1 MTMARAGTKT
11 TTSGLDWNIMLGLSH
26 RLKQDGNL
34 KFYLLILTGCYFGL
48 RAGDLLQIRWCQL
61 IDKDDLTLKEQKTG
75 KLRKITI
82 NTAVK
87 EALTHVRGELTK
99 VGRYNE
105 DSYVFAHRW
114 GEPVSISY
122 VNKQLHK
129 IFPKYNVKVQ
139 NPSTHTLRKS
149 FGRRVFEQGNKSEKS
164 LIYLSDIFSHN
175 SIATTRKY
183 IGVTE
188 RQIADVYLQL

>member
-1 MTMARAGTKT
+1 MGRAGIKT
-11 TTSGLDWNIMLGLSH
+11 TTNGLDWNVMLGLTH

-34 KFYLLILTGCYFGL
+34 KFYLMILTGCYFGL
-48 RAGDLLQIRWCQL
+48 RAGDLLNLRWCDV
-61 IDKDDLTLKEQKTG
+61 IDKDDFTLKEQKTS

-82 NTAVK
+82 NISVK
-87 EALTHVRGELTK
+87 EALTQVSRELTK

-105 DSYVFAHRW
+105 DGYVFANRW
-114 GEPVSISY
+114 GSPVTISY

>member
-1 MTMARAGTKT
+1 MGRKGLKT
-11 TTSGLDWNIMLGLSH
+11 TTSGMDWNVMLGLVQ

-34 KFYLLILTGCYFGL
+34 RFYLLILTGCYFGL
-48 RAGDLLQIRWCQL
+48 RVGDLLRLRWND
-61 IDKDDLTLKEQKTG
+61 IMDVDDFTLKEQKTG
-75 KLRKITI
+75 KFRKITI

-87 EALTHVRGELTK
+87 QALTYVCSELTK
-99 VGRYNE
+99 AGRFDPE
-105 DSYVFAHRW
+105 GYVFANRW
-114 GEPVSISY
+114 NEPVTISY

-129 IFPKYNVKVQ
+129 ILPKYNVRVQ

-149 FGRRVFEQGNKSEKS
+149 FGRRVWEMDGKSERS
-164 LIYLSDIFSHN
+164 LIYLSEIFSHS

-188 RQIADVYLQL
+188 RQIADVYLKL